1 MHVYTD
7 IENEY
12 IIVFSS
18 LPEVP
23 IHGADVVLP
32 SINSLSVNIC
42 ASKATLDLN
51 G

>member
-1 MHVYTD
+1 MHIYTG

-12 IIVFSS
+12 IIAHRFSN
-18 LPEVP
+18 